1 MLLCVAMLF
10 CSCGEEERA
19 VLGYEQPVATLI
31 TAAQYSDTQ
40 SYLSCFTPEAEAEY
54 KNSDSY
60 NEALAE
66 TLLTRGEEKTEL
78 SYKLSSKK
86 ELDSDGLKDLEKSYK
101 ESYHKNVT
109 IKKAVTMTAKLTETT
124 DSGLGGHVGA
134 DVRDAR
140 VARMLFVGN
149 EQVKLGVF
157 LNLNTQLI
165 QALDGGIAGEEVL
178 RARAEGDDFQIT
190 HAQNG
195 TGNRHKL
202 GDLVGNFLRR
212 ADGILGNIALQ
223 MAHAEIVGAVQHTAV
238 RISAAIDHIAVALG
252 CRYEHAGAV
261 KVLGNQRFG
270 RFGAEVAEEYGQRIA
285 V

>member
-19 VLGYEQPVATLI
+19 VLGYEQPVATLV

-78 SYKLSSKK
+78 SY

-124 DSGLGGHVGA
+124 DSGELSASREITV
-134 DVRDAR
+134 
-140 VARMLFVGN
+140 
-149 EQVKLGVF
+149 VKIENNWYIFGKVIEKF
-157 LNLNTQLI
+157 
-165 QALDGGIAGEEVL
+165 
-178 RARAEGDDFQIT
+178 
-190 HAQNG
+190 
-195 TGNRHKL
+195 
-202 GDLVGNFLRR
+202 DLSQKG
-212 ADGILGNIALQ
+212 
-223 MAHAEIVGAVQHTAV
+223 
-238 RISAAIDHIAVALG
+238 
-252 CRYEHAGAV
+252 
-261 KVLGNQRFG
+261 
-270 RFGAEVAEEYGQRIA
+270 
-285 V
+285 

>member
-86 ELDSDGLKDLEKSYK
+86 ELDSGELSASREITVVKIENNWYIFGKVIEKFDLSQK
-101 ESYHKNVT
+101 
-109 IKKAVTMTAKLTETT
+109 
-124 DSGLGGHVGA
+124 G
-134 DVRDAR
+134 
-140 VARMLFVGN
+140 
-149 EQVKLGVF
+149 
-157 LNLNTQLI
+157 
-165 QALDGGIAGEEVL
+165 
-178 RARAEGDDFQIT
+178 
-190 HAQNG
+190 
-195 TGNRHKL
+195 
-202 GDLVGNFLRR
+202 
-212 ADGILGNIALQ
+212 
-223 MAHAEIVGAVQHTAV
+223 
-238 RISAAIDHIAVALG
+238 
-252 CRYEHAGAV
+252 
-261 KVLGNQRFG
+261 
-270 RFGAEVAEEYGQRIA
+270 
-285 V
+285 

>member
-31 TAAQYSDTQ
+31 TAAQ
-40 SYLSCFTPEAEAEY
+40 Y

-124 DSGLGGHVGA
+124 DSGELSASREITV
-134 DVRDAR
+134 
-140 VARMLFVGN
+140 
-149 EQVKLGVF
+149 VKIENNWYIFGKVIEKF
-157 LNLNTQLI
+157 
-165 QALDGGIAGEEVL
+165 
-178 RARAEGDDFQIT
+178 
-190 HAQNG
+190 
-195 TGNRHKL
+195 
-202 GDLVGNFLRR
+202 DLSQKG
-212 ADGILGNIALQ
+212 
-223 MAHAEIVGAVQHTAV
+223 
-238 RISAAIDHIAVALG
+238 
-252 CRYEHAGAV
+252 
-261 KVLGNQRFG
+261 
-270 RFGAEVAEEYGQRIA
+270 
-285 V
+285 

>member
-1 MLLCVAMLF
+1 MLLCVAILF

-19 VLGYEQPVATLI
+19 VLGYEQPVATLV

-86 ELDSDGLKDLEKSYK
+86 ELDSDGLKDLK

-124 DSGLGGHVGA
+124 DSGELSASREITV
-134 DVRDAR
+134 
-140 VARMLFVGN
+140 
-149 EQVKLGVF
+149 VKIENNWYIFGKVIEKF
-157 LNLNTQLI
+157 
-165 QALDGGIAGEEVL
+165 
-178 RARAEGDDFQIT
+178 
-190 HAQNG
+190 
-195 TGNRHKL
+195 
-202 GDLVGNFLRR
+202 DLSQKG
-212 ADGILGNIALQ
+212 
-223 MAHAEIVGAVQHTAV
+223 
-238 RISAAIDHIAVALG
+238 
-252 CRYEHAGAV
+252 
-261 KVLGNQRFG
+261 
-270 RFGAEVAEEYGQRIA
+270 
-285 V
+285 

>member
-1 MLLCVAMLF
+1 MLF

-109 IKKAVTMTAKLTETT
+109 IKKAVTMTETT
-124 DSGLGGHVGA
+124 DSGELSASREITV
-134 DVRDAR
+134 
-140 VARMLFVGN
+140 
-149 EQVKLGVF
+149 VKIENNWYIFGKVIEKF
-157 LNLNTQLI
+157 
-165 QALDGGIAGEEVL
+165 
-178 RARAEGDDFQIT
+178 
-190 HAQNG
+190 
-195 TGNRHKL
+195 
-202 GDLVGNFLRR
+202 DLSQKG
-212 ADGILGNIALQ
+212 
-223 MAHAEIVGAVQHTAV
+223 
-238 RISAAIDHIAVALG
+238 
-252 CRYEHAGAV
+252 
-261 KVLGNQRFG
+261 
-270 RFGAEVAEEYGQRIA
+270 
-285 V
+285 

>member
-19 VLGYEQPVATLI
+19 VLGYEQPVATLV

-78 SYKLSSKK
+78 SYKLSDKK

-101 ESYHKNVT
+101 EGYHKNVT

-124 DSGLGGHVGA
+124 DSGELSASREITV
-134 DVRDAR
+134 
-140 VARMLFVGN
+140 
-149 EQVKLGVF
+149 VKIENNWYIFGKVIEKF
-157 LNLNTQLI
+157 
-165 QALDGGIAGEEVL
+165 
-178 RARAEGDDFQIT
+178 
-190 HAQNG
+190 
-195 TGNRHKL
+195 
-202 GDLVGNFLRR
+202 DLSQKG
-212 ADGILGNIALQ
+212 
-223 MAHAEIVGAVQHTAV
+223 
-238 RISAAIDHIAVALG
+238 
-252 CRYEHAGAV
+252 
-261 KVLGNQRFG
+261 
-270 RFGAEVAEEYGQRIA
+270 
-285 V
+285 

>member
-109 IKKAVTMTAKLTETT
+109 IKKL
-124 DSGLGGHVGA
+124 
-134 DVRDAR
+134 
-140 VARMLFVGN
+140 
-149 EQVKLGVF
+149 
-157 LNLNTQLI
+157 
-165 QALDGGIAGEEVL
+165 
-178 RARAEGDDFQIT
+178 
-190 HAQNG
+190 
-195 TGNRHKL
+195 
-202 GDLVGNFLRR
+202 
-212 ADGILGNIALQ
+212 LQ
-223 MAHAEIVGAVQHTAV
+223 
-238 RISAAIDHIAVALG
+238 
-252 CRYEHAGAV
+252 
-261 KVLGNQRFG
+261 
-270 RFGAEVAEEYGQRIA
+270 
-285 V
+285 

>member
-19 VLGYEQPVATLI
+19 VLGYEQPVATLV

-78 SYKLSSKK
+78 
-86 ELDSDGLKDLEKSYK
+86 DSDGLKDLEKSYK

-124 DSGLGGHVGA
+124 DSGELSASREITV
-134 DVRDAR
+134 
-140 VARMLFVGN
+140 
-149 EQVKLGVF
+149 VKIENNWYIFGKVIEKF
-157 LNLNTQLI
+157 
-165 QALDGGIAGEEVL
+165 
-178 RARAEGDDFQIT
+178 
-190 HAQNG
+190 
-195 TGNRHKL
+195 
-202 GDLVGNFLRR
+202 DLSQKG
-212 ADGILGNIALQ
+212 
-223 MAHAEIVGAVQHTAV
+223 
-238 RISAAIDHIAVALG
+238 
-252 CRYEHAGAV
+252 
-261 KVLGNQRFG
+261 
-270 RFGAEVAEEYGQRIA
+270 
-285 V
+285 

>member
-19 VLGYEQPVATLI
+19 VLGYEQPVTTLI

-86 ELDSDGLKDLEKSYK
+86 ELEKSYK

-124 DSGLGGHVGA
+124 DSGELSASREITV
-134 DVRDAR
+134 
-140 VARMLFVGN
+140 
-149 EQVKLGVF
+149 VKIENNWYIFGKVIEKF
-157 LNLNTQLI
+157 
-165 QALDGGIAGEEVL
+165 
-178 RARAEGDDFQIT
+178 
-190 HAQNG
+190 
-195 TGNRHKL
+195 
-202 GDLVGNFLRR
+202 DLSQKG
-212 ADGILGNIALQ
+212 
-223 MAHAEIVGAVQHTAV
+223 
-238 RISAAIDHIAVALG
+238 
-252 CRYEHAGAV
+252 
-261 KVLGNQRFG
+261 
-270 RFGAEVAEEYGQRIA
+270 
-285 V
+285 